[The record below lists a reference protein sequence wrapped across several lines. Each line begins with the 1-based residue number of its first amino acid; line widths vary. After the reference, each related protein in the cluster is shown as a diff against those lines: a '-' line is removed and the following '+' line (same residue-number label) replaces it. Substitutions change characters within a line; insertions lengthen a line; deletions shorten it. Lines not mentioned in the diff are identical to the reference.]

1 MHASRWTRRVV
12 SVRVPHAGVLA
23 AIAALTLGVA
33 SAQADTAPMIVSPN
47 WSGYV
52 AQGQPGTTV
61 NYSSATGTWTVPP
74 AFCTGLGAA
83 GGSSVALVGI
93 GGYKTQSMDEVGTD
107 SNCSAKG
114 KPIYYAWFEIQ
125 PWISY
130 NVFPTP
136 PDQLQAGDTVTGTV
150 SIVSLTA
157 VRLQVQNQTEG
168 WTWSRDITLNAPAN
182 PSAEWIVEAPA
193 DCVHWTCHQAN
204 LANFGS
210 MTMRNLSAV
219 GNGST
224 GNLNDPDWQ
233 VTPIQLVP
241 SKLNIPTLDPELPT
255 PPKGRAS
262 SPAGAT
268 PGPVSADGSQ
278 FDLNWVAVA
287 NTGV

>member
-1 MHASRWTRRVV
+1 MHALRWTRRVV

-23 AIAALTLGVA
+23 VIAALMLGVA

-52 AQGQPGTTV
+52 AQGQPGSPV
-61 NYSSATGTWTVPP
+61 SYSSATGTWTVPP
-74 AFCTGLGAA
+74 AFCSGLGSS

-93 GGYKTQSMDEVGTD
+93 GGYTTHSMDEVGTD
-107 SNCSAKG
+107 SNCGAKG

-130 NVFPTP
+130 NVFPSP
-136 PDQLQAGDTVTGTV
+136 PDKLVAGDTVTGTV
-150 SIVSLTA
+150 SVVSLTA
-157 VRLQVQNQTEG
+157 VRLQVQDQTAG
-168 WTWSRDITLNAPAN
+168 WTWSRDITVNAPVN

-224 GNLNDPDWQ
+224 GNLADPDWQ

-255 PPKGRAS
+255 PPKGKAS